1 MSLFPIHCGSDTLS
15 SVVPEIDQAIS
26 EAGKKISLPYGDD
39 EYTKN
44 CRELIR
50 KVFQNDKLEVCPI
63 ISGTASNSLAIS
75 TMCDPFG
82 GLICHENSHINK
94 DECGAPE
101 FFSNGAKLITID
113 TPNGKLNHNE
123 IEKKFNKF
131 KSSSSFKH
139 KIQGVSITQLAENGT
154 TYSLNELKRIGEFC
168 KKNNLLFHMDGAR
181 FANAL
186 VYLNKTPS
194 EISWKIGLD
203 CLSLGASKNG
213 ALAAEVIIFFNSS
226 LINNL
231 NYKQKK
237 TGHVLPRMKFIS
249 CQLNAWF
256 KNNLWLKLA
265 HHANEMAKKLRSNL
279 EKINNFKFLFPT
291 HGNEI
296 FVETSKSF
304 FHQIN
309 ERKVFPKLWY
319 VKKDGRVVLRFVTS
333 HDTTDA
339 VIYEIVHRLKK

>member
-1 MSLFPIHCGSDTLS
+1 MSLIPIFCGSDTLS
-15 SVVPEIDQAIS
+15 SVAPEIDKAIS
-26 EAGKKISLPYGDD
+26 EAGKKNSLPYGDD
-39 EYTKN
+39 EYSKN
-44 CRELIR
+44 CKNIIR
-50 KVFQNDKLEVCPI
+50 DVFQNDKLEICPI

-75 TMCDPFG
+75 TLCDSYG

-113 TPNGKLNHNE
+113 TSNGKLNDYDLE
-123 IEKKFNKF
+123 QKFIKF
-131 KSSSSFKH
+131 KSTSTFKH

-154 TYSLNELKRIGEFC
+154 AYSWNELKKIGDFC

-181 FANAL
+181 FSNAL
-186 VYLNKTPS
+186 VYLDKNPA

-213 ALAAEVIIFFNSS
+213 ALAAEVIIFFNQN
-226 LINNL
+226 LINDL

-237 TGHVLPRMKFIS
+237 TGHVFPRMKFIT

-256 KNNLWLKLA
+256 KNSLWIKLA
-265 HHANEMAKKLRSNL
+265 CKANEMAKKLRLNF
-279 EKINNFKFLFPT
+279 EKIDDFKLLFPT

-296 FVETSKSF
+296 FVETTKHF
-304 FHQIN
+304 FNRIID
-309 ERKVFPKLWY
+309 KKIFPKLWFE
-319 VKKDGRVVLRFVTS
+319 KKDEIVVLRFVTS

-339 VIYEIVHRLKK
+339 IIHEITQRLKK